1 MKSAKPGIIEG
12 YLGAPSYG
20 LEPLQENAYALYSA
34 TACLFLKWIA
44 ADDPYG
50 QNEIRINRQLAS
62 MADFPGPRL
71 LFSVPSGQAT
81 LAGWE
86 WAAGSDL
93 RQHGREALPQAF
105 AELGRFHS
113 RQRNAGPVYA
123 PNAHHF
129 YATVPAMLDAELATL
144 TVGLERAVVARCTEA
159 FQLLAAGYVTCIHGD
174 LHPGNIRVAAA
185 RIQFVD
191 WGYAA
196 NSLNLFDLGYVQRHE
211 GQGVDA
217 NAWWQIKPSEAD
229 AVLAAYFAASG
240 MPPVDWQ
247 PLHWAVEVWSALYGY
262 HNARVRQNVV
272 GVTDSI
278 ARLHALES
286 IRITRKTRHSVAP

>member
-1 MKSAKPGIIEG
+1 VITLEEVMNTAKPGAIEG
-12 YLGAPSYG
+12 YLGAPPYT
-20 LEPLQENAYALYSA
+20 LEALQENAYGLYSA
-34 TACLFLKWIA
+34 TARLFLKWIA

-62 MADFPGPRL
+62 TVDFPGPHL
-71 LFSVPSGQAT
+71 LFSVPSGQAM

-93 RQHGREALPQAF
+93 RQHQREALPHAF
-105 AELGRFHS
+105 AELGRFHA
-113 RQRNAGPVYA
+113 RHRNAGSVYA
-123 PNAHHF
+123 PNTRHF
-129 YATVPAMLDAELATL
+129 YATLAAMLDAELAAL
-144 TVGLERAVVARCTEA
+144 TVGLERAVVAQCAEA
-159 FQLLAAGYVTCIHGD
+159 FQRLSAGYVTYIHGD
-174 LHPGNIRVAAA
+174 LHPGNIRAAAA

-196 NSLNLFDLGYVQRHE
+196 NSLNLFDLGYVQRHQ

-240 MPPVDWQ
+240 MPQVDWK
-247 PLHWAVEVWSALYGY
+247 PLQWAVEVWSALYGY
-262 HNARVRQNVV
+262 HNAWKRQNVV

-278 ARLHALES
+278 ARLHASLVE
-286 IRITRKTRHSVAP
+286 TRD